1 LRAVP
6 LRAKVV
12 EAPLAQVQAEEENS
26 IVRSDRQVKME
37 MKMMRTMIKRSTR
50 MMRERMMKTKSTIV
64 KIIEDDIYI

>member
-1 LRAVP
+1 MRAVP

-12 EAPLAQVQAEEENS
+12 EAPLAQVQAEEESS

>member
-1 LRAVP
+1 MRVVP

>member
-1 LRAVP
+1 VVP

-12 EAPLAQVQAEEENS
+12 EAPLELVQAEEENS

>member
-1 LRAVP
+1 MRAVS

>member
-1 LRAVP
+1 MRAVP
-6 LRAKVV
+6 LQAKVV

>member
-1 LRAVP
+1 MRAVP

>member
-1 LRAVP
+1 MRALP

>member
-1 LRAVP
+1 M
-6 LRAKVV
+6 V